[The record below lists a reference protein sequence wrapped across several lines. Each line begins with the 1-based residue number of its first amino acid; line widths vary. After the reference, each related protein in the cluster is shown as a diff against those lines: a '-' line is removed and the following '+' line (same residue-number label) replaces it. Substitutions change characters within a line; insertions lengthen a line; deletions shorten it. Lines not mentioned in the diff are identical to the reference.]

1 MYQGATIR
9 NTLTRSTL
17 HTRDTFEGY
26 CTLPRHEKKTKR
38 QTNIVGKLK
47 T

>member
-9 NTLTRSTL
+9 NTPTRSTP
-17 HTRDTFEGY
+17 HTRETFEGY
-26 CTLPRHEKKTKR
+26 CTLLRHEKKTKR
-38 QTNIVGKLK
+38 QTNTVGKLK